1 MKCLTSFF
9 KKQAGF
15 QDVKSLY
22 VDHQISSWLYSTFVN
37 LRYRDESKWNISITM
52 HSLSF
57 SPSLSLSLSPSLSL
71 SLYIYIHT
79 HPHTHT
85 PTHMYMNVCICM
97 QSCFSC
103 VWLTVTQWTVAHQ
116 SPLSTGSSGQ
126 EDWSELLCSPPG
138 ESSQP
143 RDRTHDSC
151 ISCNSRWIL
160 YR

>member
-1 MKCLTSFF
+1 MEHKHHNAL
-9 KKQAGF
+9 A
-15 QDVKSLY
+15 L
-22 VDHQISSWLYSTFVN
+22 IL
-37 LRYRDESKWNISITM
+37 SI
-52 HSLSF
+52 
-57 SPSLSLSLSPSLSL
+57 SLSLSLSPSLSL

-79 HPHTHT
+79 HTHTHT

-151 ISCNSRWIL
+151 ISCNLQVDSL
-160 YR
+160 SLVPPGKPMYMCTHTHTHTYSHQQVTVPEN